1 MKLQLLFLTF
11 GLMDIILMSAAS
23 PTFAPKLHER
33 PTAICGYINDQG
45 TDKQQTELKLK
56 NAHYYLSWFRRKCV
70 HIQQNCSQRIHTYL
84 NNHCRTQKFKIL
96 SSGLFGLVYSF
107 LMQCRMQCKSGL
119 REWYMQNQDKDL
131 QITSIR
137 WVTVEKCAELVG
149 WTKDAINSLRVKG
162 KIRMDV
168 HWTKRNGRI
177 FIDMAAFQ
185 QWIGTGK

>member
-1 MKLQLLFLTF
+1 MKLQRLFLTF

-23 PTFAPKLHER
+23 PTFAPKLLKR

-45 TDKQQTELKLK
+45 TDKQQTELKLI
-56 NAHYYLSWFRRKCV
+56 NAHYYLSWFRRTCV

-84 NNHCRTQKFKIL
+84 NNHSRTQKFKIL

-107 LMQCRMQCKSGL
+107 LMQRHMQSASGL
-119 REWYMQNQDKDL
+119 LEWYMQNQETNL
-131 QITSIR
+131 QTTSIR

-149 WTKDAINSLRVKG
+149 WTKDSINSLRVKG